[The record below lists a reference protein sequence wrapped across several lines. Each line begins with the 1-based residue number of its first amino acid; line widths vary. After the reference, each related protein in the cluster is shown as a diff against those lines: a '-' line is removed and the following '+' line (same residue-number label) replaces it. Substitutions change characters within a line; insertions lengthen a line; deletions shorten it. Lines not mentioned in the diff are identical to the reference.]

1 MDETILNAHAL
12 FIKQDSVLETETPVK
27 KKKKKEDFEN
37 WPCSTKQQI
46 SVQKCQQ
53 CNEWLNKKVLTILTE
68 EKKKKN
74 EKVKVYLKHTH
85 TSNYFPNSKPVIVW
99 NLH

>member
-68 EKKKKN
+68 EKKKKW
-74 EKVKVYLKHTH
+74 KSQSLFKTH
-85 TSNYFPNSKPVIVW
+85 FKLFS
-99 NLH
+99 